1 MYSEFIININK
12 PHQYEEVGD
21 IDYGVPQL
29 QTGNNLRTIQS
40 GRQFLSLQKM
50 WNHNLSIKNL
60 RGEKG
65 KWKI

>member
-12 PHQYEEVGD
+12 PHQYGEVGD
-21 IDYGVPQL
+21 INYGVPQL
-29 QTGNNLRTIQS
+29 QTGNNHQTIQS
-40 GRQFLSLQKM
+40 GRQFPSLQKM
-50 WNHNLSIKNL
+50 WNHNLFTKL

>member
-21 IDYGVPQL
+21 INYGVPKL
-29 QTGNNLRTIQS
+29 QTGNNLQTIQS

-50 WNHNLSIKNL
+50 WNHNLSKKL